1 MAYLAYNPPEA
12 RPRGVGMQIAITGR
26 HVSVNES
33 FRDQVSQRL
42 ETSAGKFYSTAIDA
56 QAVFAKVAQMIET
69 DLMIH
74 VGHGI
79 RFQSHAAAADMTAS
93 FSIAAERLEKRM
105 RRHKR
110 KLRDHHK
117 SPRGAKAVDEAEPFP
132 QSAD

>member
-1 MAYLAYNPPEA
+1 
-12 RPRGVGMQIAITGR
+12 MQIAITGR

-33 FRDQVSQRL
+33 FRDQVTQRL
-42 ETSAGKFYSTAIDA
+42 ESSAGKFFSTAIDA

-79 RFQSHAAAADMTAS
+79 RFQSHASAADMTAS

-117 SPRGAKAVDEAEPFP
+117 TPRSGRAADVGEPSPQP
-132 QSAD
+132 AD

>member
-1 MAYLAYNPPEA
+1 
-12 RPRGVGMQIAITGR
+12 MQIAITGR

-33 FRDQVSQRL
+33 FRDQVTRRL
-42 ETSAGKFYSTAIDA
+42 ETSAGKFFSTAIDA

-79 RFQSHAAAADMTAS
+79 RFQSHASAADMTAS

-117 SPRGAKAVDEAEPFP
+117 SPRGAKAPDGVEPSP
-132 QSAD
+132 QTAD

>member
-1 MAYLAYNPPEA
+1 
-12 RPRGVGMQIAITGR
+12 MQIAITGR
-26 HVSVNES
+26 HVAVNDH
-33 FRDQVSQRL
+33 FRDHVTRRL
-42 ETSAGKFYSTAIDA
+42 ETATEKFFSSAIDA

-69 DLMIH
+69 DLTIH

-93 FSIAAERLEKRM
+93 FGIAAERLEKRM

-117 SPRGAKAVDEAEPFP
+117 SPRSARAIGETEP
-132 QSAD
+132 SSDSGG

>member
-1 MAYLAYNPPEA
+1 
-12 RPRGVGMQIAITGR
+12 MQIAITGR
-26 HVSVNES
+26 HVSVNDH
-33 FRDQVSQRL
+33 FRDQVTRRL
-42 ETSAGKFYSTAIDA
+42 ETAAGKFFATAIDA
-56 QAVFAKVAQMIET
+56 QAVFVKVAQMIET

-79 RFQSHAAAADMTAS
+79 RFQSHASAADMTAS

-117 SPRGAKAVDEAEPFP
+117 TPRGARAAGDAAAPLEP
-132 QSAD
+132 AD

>member
-1 MAYLAYNPPEA
+1 
-12 RPRGVGMQIAITGR
+12 MQIAITGR
-26 HVSVNES
+26 HVNVNES
-33 FRDQVSQRL
+33 FREQVTQRL
-42 ETSAGKFYSTAIDA
+42 ETSTGKFFASAIDA

-74 VGHGI
+74 VGQGI

-117 SPRGAKAVDEAEPFP
+117 SPRGAKAPGDADFSP
-132 QSAD
+132 QPAD

>member
-1 MAYLAYNPPEA
+1 
-12 RPRGVGMQIAITGR
+12 MQIAITGR

-33 FRDQVSQRL
+33 FRDQVTRRL
-42 ETSAGKFYSTAIDA
+42 ETSTGKFFSSAIDA

-74 VGHGI
+74 VGQGI

-117 SPRGAKAVDEAEPFP
+117 NPRGAKALGEAEPSP
-132 QSAD
+132 QPAD

>member
-1 MAYLAYNPPEA
+1 
-12 RPRGVGMQIAITGR
+12 MQIAITGR

-33 FRDQVSQRL
+33 FRDQVERRL
-42 ETSAGKFYSTAIDA
+42 ESSTGKFFATAIDA

-117 SPRGAKAVDEAEPFP
+117 TPRSAKAADGVAYPP

>member
-1 MAYLAYNPPEA
+1 
-12 RPRGVGMQIAITGR
+12 MQIAITGR
-26 HVSVNES
+26 HVSVNDR
-33 FRDQVSQRL
+33 FREQVTQRL
-42 ETSAGKFYSTAIDA
+42 ETASGKFFSNAIDA

-69 DLMIH
+69 DLTIH

-79 RFQSHAAAADMTAS
+79 RFQSHASAAEMTAS

-117 SPRGAKAVDEAEPFP
+117 TPRSAKAADETEPLP
-132 QSAD
+132 ESTG

>member
-1 MAYLAYNPPEA
+1 
-12 RPRGVGMQIAITGR
+12 
-26 HVSVNES
+26 
-33 FRDQVSQRL
+33 
-42 ETSAGKFYSTAIDA
+42 
-56 QAVFAKVAQMIET
+56 MIET

-117 SPRGAKAVDEAEPFP
+117 SRAARKPSTKPSLSRSRPTERRGGRVPAAT
-132 QSAD
+132 S

>member
-1 MAYLAYNPPEA
+1 
-12 RPRGVGMQIAITGR
+12 MQIAITGR
-26 HVSVNES
+26 HVSVNDR
-33 FRDQVSQRL
+33 FRDQVTRRL
-42 ETSAGKFYSTAIDA
+42 EAATDKFFSSAIDG

-69 DLMIH
+69 DLAIH

-110 KLRDHHK
+110 KLRDRHK
-117 SPRGAKAVDEAEPFP
+117 TPRGTTALDETEPSP
-132 QSAD
+132 ESAG

>member
-1 MAYLAYNPPEA
+1 
-12 RPRGVGMQIAITGR
+12 MQIAITGR
-26 HVSVNES
+26 HVSVNDR
-33 FRDQVSQRL
+33 FRDQVTRRL
-42 ETSAGKFYSTAIDA
+42 ETSAGKFYSAAIDA
-56 QAVFAKVAQMIET
+56 QAVFARVAQMIET
-69 DLMIH
+69 DLTIH

-117 SPRGAKAVDEAEPFP
+117 SPRSAKAADEAEPSP
-132 QSAD
+132 ESVD

>member
-1 MAYLAYNPPEA
+1 
-12 RPRGVGMQIAITGR
+12 MQIAITGR

-33 FRDQVSQRL
+33 FRDQVTRRL
-42 ETSAGKFYSTAIDA
+42 ETSAGKFFSSAIDA

-74 VGHGI
+74 VGQGI
-79 RFQSHAAAADMTAS
+79 RFQSHASAADMTAS

-117 SPRGAKAVDEAEPFP
+117 APRGAKAADEAEPYP
-132 QSAD
+132 QPAD

>member
-1 MAYLAYNPPEA
+1 
-12 RPRGVGMQIAITGR
+12 MQIAITGR

-33 FRDQVSQRL
+33 FRDQVTRRL
-42 ETSAGKFYSTAIDA
+42 ETSAGKFFSTAIDA

-69 DLMIH
+69 DLTIH

-79 RFQSHAAAADMTAS
+79 RFQSHASAADMTAS

-117 SPRGAKAVDEAEPFP
+117 SPRGAKAPDGAEPSP
-132 QSAD
+132 QTAD

>member
-1 MAYLAYNPPEA
+1 
-12 RPRGVGMQIAITGR
+12 MQIAITGR
-26 HVSVNES
+26 HVTVNDS
-33 FRDQVSQRL
+33 FRDQVTRRL
-42 ETSAGKFYSTAIDA
+42 ETSTGKFFSTAIDA

-117 SPRGAKAVDEAEPFP
+117 TPRSGRAADESGPAPGP
-132 QSAD
+132 AD

>member
-1 MAYLAYNPPEA
+1 
-12 RPRGVGMQIAITGR
+12 MQIAITGR
-26 HVSVNES
+26 HVSVNNP
-33 FRDQVSQRL
+33 FRDQVARRL
-42 ETSAGKFYSTAIDA
+42 EATAAKFFSTAIDA

-69 DLMIH
+69 DLTIH

-117 SPRGAKAVDEAEPFP
+117 APRGAKALDETGPSP